1 MKLQQLL
8 LAYEF
13 DEIMPIINDMFP
25 GTAKY
30 RKPLKTAYDIM
41 TTLKPVASRK
51 TIHGSQ
57 RRRLQRAMGSK
68 FRQRGDARKRRRLE

>member
-51 TIHGSQ
+51 TIRYKIMDAPEGNGEQ
-57 RRRLQRAMGSK
+57 YMGASDAD
-68 FRQRGDARKRRRLE
+68 FRGLW

>member
-25 GTAKY
+25 GKISQASQDCIRHYDNLKAGCV
-30 RKPLKTAYDIM
+30 KENNPL
-41 TTLKPVASRK
+41 
-51 TIHGSQ
+51 
-57 RRRLQRAMGSK
+57 
-68 FRQRGDARKRRRLE
+68 